1 MEEKMN
7 RKDLLITIFY
17 FKFSNKKI
25 IERNDIRSD
34 YRIICLALNSN

>member
-1 MEEKMN
+1 MN

-17 FKFSNKKI
+17 FKFSNKKKI